1 MIISRS
7 PWPLLRFMFM
17 LPDPEILL
25 KYGQITVYALK
36 KLREK
41 AKLKGMEHRQK
52 LEDFV

>member
-1 MIISRS
+1 MILPRT
-7 PWPLLRFMFM
+7 PWSLPGLVFT

-41 AKLKGMEHRQK
+41 ARLKGMEHRQK
-52 LEDFV
+52 LEDLV